1 MTATRVLLIDNYDSF
16 TYNIFQYMAQLGAH
30 VDVIRNDQITIEGIK
45 ELNPDRIMISPGP
58 GYPRDAGIS
67 CDVIREF
74 AGKVPIAGV
83 CLGASKG
90 SCVCHS

>member
-1 MTATRVLLIDNYDSF
+1 
-16 TYNIFQYMAQLGAH
+16 MAQLGAH

-83 CLGASKG
+83 CLGMDTSSFLYSLLARRRSW
-90 SCVCHS
+90 VALWTPMR